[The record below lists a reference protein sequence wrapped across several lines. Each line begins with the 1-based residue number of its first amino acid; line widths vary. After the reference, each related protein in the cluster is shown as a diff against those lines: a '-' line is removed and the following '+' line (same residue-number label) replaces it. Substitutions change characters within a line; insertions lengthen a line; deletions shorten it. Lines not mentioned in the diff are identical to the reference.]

1 MALAHFVR
9 PVAPADGPAWQRMRE
24 ALWPDVSG
32 THAREIARYFS
43 GHRTIPAEVLVACL
57 GSGAPIGFVE
67 LSIRAYAEGCGTDR
81 VAFVEGWF
89 VESEY
94 RRQGIGAS
102 LIAAA
107 EEWGRASRC
116 SELASDTQ
124 VFNETSITAHRALGF
139 DEVERLVCFR
149 KSL

>member
-24 ALWPDVSG
+24 ALWPDESG
-32 THAREIARYFS
+32 DHAREIAQYFS
-43 GHRTIPAEVLVACL
+43 GHRTSPAEVLVACL

-67 LSIRAYAEGCGTDR
+67 LAIRAYAEGCGTDR

-89 VESEY
+89 VETEY

-107 EEWGRASRC
+107 EEWGRAGGC

-124 VFNETSITAHRALGF
+124 VFNETSITAHSALGF